1 MTSARAAAVAGVLLA
16 GGALALLILR
26 ADPAPSP
33 GAGHD
38 AGAPHDEHAPDE
50 GHDAHGPGER
60 RPEAH
65 PRDEQAHDDH
75 GQDDDGRDEHADD
88 GHAQDEHADDGHA
101 QDDRADDG
109 HAPDESRRSGGRGR
123 VVLSAAAAAR
133 AGIEAAVAGPR
144 TIETRLRLNGRI
156 FPDEDRLAHVLPR
169 FAGIV
174 REVRKRI
181 GDPVAQGEVMAVV
194 QSNQSLQTYEIRS
207 ELAGTVIEKHVTPG
221 EFAAEGDH
229 LYTVANLD
237 TVWVDLDVYRA
248 DFRRVA
254 VGQPVLLDAG
264 EGVAKAEAR
273 IDYISPFGSAST
285 QTVLA
290 RVILPNVGLAWRPGF
305 FVTGEVVVE
314 RTEVPVGVHAAAVQ
328 TIDGASVVFVQ
339 DGGAYEARTVVLG
352 RRDEAF
358 VELLSGLEPGER
370 YVARNSFVLKA
381 DVGKAGAQHE
391 H

>member
-1 MTSARAAAVAGVLLA
+1 RA
-16 GGALALLILR
+16 
-26 ADPAPSP
+26 
-33 GAGHD
+33 
-38 AGAPHDEHAPDE
+38 
-50 GHDAHGPGER
+50 
-60 RPEAH
+60 
-65 PRDEQAHDDH
+65 EQAHDDH
-75 GQDDDGRDEHADD
+75 GRDQHAP
-88 GHAQDEHADDGHA
+88 
-101 QDDRADDG
+101 DDRAHDDRAPDDRAHDDHG
-109 HAPDESRRSGGRGR
+109 PGDQTHDDHGPGDQTHDDHGPGDQTHDDHAPDEVRRGGERGR

-156 FPDEDRLAHVLPR
+156 VPNEDRLAHVLPR

-174 REVRKRI
+174 REARKRI

-273 IDYISPFGSAST
+273 IDYISPFGSANT
-285 QTVLA
+285 QTMLA
-290 RVILPNVGLAWRPGF
+290 RVILPNAGLAWRPGF
-305 FVTGEVVVE
+305 FVAGEVVLE

-339 DGGAYEARTVVLG
+339 DGGAYEARPVVLG

-358 VELLSGLEPGER
+358 VEVRSGLEPGER